1 MKKFDGENRVK
12 HQTLQLCT
20 QSLEGE
26 LQKEIQI
33 VADQNLEGENLDWE
47 RKILTVIIA
56 ARRVTLKEIVEHQR
70 KILAPRNLSM

>member
-1 MKKFDGENRVK
+1 MKKFGGENRVK
-12 HQTLQLCT
+12 HQTLQPCA

-33 VADQNLEGENLDWE
+33 VADQNLKGANLDWE

-56 ARRVTLKEIVEHQR
+56 ARKVTLRGIVEHRR
-70 KILAPRNLSM
+70 KIPAHRNLPS